1 MVLQIQFAPSKQ
13 NLSKENT
20 MNRIS
25 RSNRLFSNAKS
36 LNAESLAVVHED
48 AKQHAQALRR
58 EAISGLIDKA
68 IAWVLRSKDAA
79 RNASTARSEAACH
92 S

>member
-1 MVLQIQFAPSKQ
+1 LDLQIQFAPSKQ

-25 RSNRLFSNAKS
+25 RSNRFFSNAKS

-48 AKQHAQALRR
+48 AKQRAQTLRR
-58 EAISGLIDKA
+58 EAISDLIDSV
-68 IAWVLRSKDAA
+68 IAWALRRKDAA
-79 RNASTARSEAACH
+79 RSASTARSEAACH